1 MKIGLKWQKL
11 FVCCIP
17 CLRNYTSH
25 ALHLWCTYVNISMLF
40 FFFSFFQNFDF
51 LGHEGSKRANKWLKM
66 IKSFCRDPYLRK
78 HASWLWFLVYIFK
91 MMISLGAI
99 FSFSVF
105 WFSRLL
111 GGGVKGPKM
120 AENDKELCILVSL
133 HVMIV
138 IFGRYV

>member
-11 FVCCIP
+11 FVFCIP

-40 FFFSFFQNFDF
+40 FFFIFSKFWFS
-51 LGHEGSKRANKWLKM
+51 GPWSKRANKWLKM

-105 WFSRLL
+105 WFSRPL
-111 GGGVKGPKM
+111 GRGVKGPKT

>member
-1 MKIGLKWQKL
+1 MTKT
-11 FVCCIP
+11 F
-17 CLRNYTSH
+17 CLLYSMSQELYITCSSFMVHICKYLH
-25 ALHLWCTYVNISMLF
+25 AV